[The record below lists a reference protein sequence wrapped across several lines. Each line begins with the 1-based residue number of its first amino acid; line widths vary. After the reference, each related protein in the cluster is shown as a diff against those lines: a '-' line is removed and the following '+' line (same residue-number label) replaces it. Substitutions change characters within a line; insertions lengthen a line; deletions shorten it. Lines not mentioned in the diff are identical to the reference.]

1 MSIRFRKSI
10 NLGPAFKINI
20 SKSGLSFTARVPGMK
35 GLSLSTG
42 SKGTYLN
49 AGLPGTGLSSRTKLS
64 GKGVGVSFRDIGEK
78 IKGASGK
85 GTEAEGEEGKA
96 AASPS
101 KHAEALPP
109 EGPSLEETL
118 MPYLTLHQKA
128 PTVGALD
135 AGTAPDETAVEG
147 ATEGVL
153 KKLCVPYVFSASYE
167 YDEGTQ
173 ALLLDIDLPEIEDIP
188 DEEDEIGKA
197 GKTVHRRIPAADA
210 HAHYAT
216 CVFSLCLYLAATI
229 FSEVPSL
236 AHIVCSGYT
245 QRRDSKGDLKDVYIV
260 SIRFE
265 REGLAGRDLSQVAD
279 PETFCMG
286 FENRC
291 AKTSTGLFRKI
302 SPYESIS
309 KDGDQ
314 RG

>member
-35 GLSLSTG
+35 GLSVSTG

-85 GTEAEGEEGKA
+85 GEETDEEEGKSA
-96 AASPS
+96 APEQKRAKVIPS
-101 KHAEALPP
+101 

-118 MPYLTLHQKA
+118 MPYLTLHQAA
-128 PTVGALD
+128 PTVGTLD
-135 AGTAPDETAVEG
+135 GDAAPDEKAVES
-147 ATEGVL
+147 ATEEVL
-153 KKLCVPYVFSASYE
+153 KGLQMPYVFSASYE
-167 YDEGTQ
+167 YDEGSQ
-173 ALLLDIDLPEIEDIP
+173 ALLLDIDLPEVEDMP
-188 DEEDEIGKA
+188 DEDEEVDKA

-216 CVFSLCLYLAATI
+216 CIFSLCLYLAASI
-229 FSEVPSL
+229 FSEAPGL

-245 QRRDSKGDLKDVYIV
+245 QRRNSKGDLQDVYIV

-265 REGLAGRDLSQVAD
+265 REGLAGKDLSKVAD
-279 PETFCMG
+279 PEAFCMG

-309 KDGDQ
+309 KEGD
-314 RG
+314 